1 MYEYFFQQTCFFVF
15 EFGRDTMHFCNV
27 LMNTAPKKAL
37 MKNRPA
43 PGSFRRTLHRVRVRV
58 LLAVCFWFVFSGLS
72 GQGWQFNFG
81 AEKTDEGW
89 AVLQT
94 DDQGFLVVGFGESFG
109 SNNDQDIFVL
119 RTDIDGTL
127 LWSAYFDEGF
137 QEQARA
143 ILPTS
148 DGNFLIVGNI
158 INKVGDNENIFLL
171 KIDRKGRKI
180 WSKQFGTSLAERA
193 SGAAIDPDGGFLI
206 AGSVKNASEDEDMLL
221 VRFDTEGNAQ
231 WVRTYG
237 TPRADVGAAIAVLP
251 GKSGL
256 ALAGN
261 SRNEKGFDNDIVLY
275 RLDTV
280 GSPIWDRR
288 IGNNFREEVRDLLVA
303 KSGDLVLTG
312 LYNDNPDAYVAKFDL
327 SGNLLWERTVGEPGV
342 EEEANAITE
351 LTDGSLVLTGLKVI
365 GMVNV
370 DILIAKLTPDGQVL
384 WQKNLGDPEAAEEAR
399 DIRSTADGGYVLAG
413 YNAQVLTS
421 FNDLILVKT
430 DGEGNLITNL
440 ITGRVFLDQD
450 GGCDNDSN
458 EQSLKGWLVQAE
470 GQGKVFYSTTDEK
483 GFYRIPVDSGR
494 YNVRA
499 LPLNLYWDA
508 CIPLGL
514 TVSFPGFYDS
524 VKVDFPMKPGIL
536 CPFLEVDVATPFLSP
551 CQDLEYTVSYCNIG
565 TGQAENA
572 YIDLVF
578 DPKIT
583 FVNATRPHQV
593 LTDGTYRFQL
603 GSIPVTDCGSF
614 LVRAKMACT
623 GIAEGQAALV
633 SAHIFPDVSC
643 LQPDPNW
650 DGASLSVRGNCEGDT
665 VTFQIRNEGT
675 GDMKSAKRSIVIQDN
690 IVLRQNDIQLRANE
704 EQTIKVPANGATYRA
719 VVEQSSGHPGRSYPT
734 AAVEGC
740 ATEGA
745 PVSTGKV
752 TMFPEDDFDPFVSI
766 DVQEITSSPLPVE
779 LRGYPKGYRDSLIA
793 PETDLT
799 FKVLFKNT
807 GTDTVTRI
815 VIRDTLPFWL
825 DPRKVTPG
833 ASNFPYRLDVYANGV
848 VKIAMDSVVV
858 LPGSGFGFV
867 EFRVG
872 QKPNTPLKTAIEN
885 RATVYFDYQAPVTTK
900 ALRYVVDQFPD
911 FITVITSSK
920 EVFQPGVRVN
930 LYPNPSSESVTF
942 DVEGQSFK
950 KLQLSVFDLDGKLVK
965 RQAYNGNQ
973 FTLFRDQL
981 PSGMYVY
988 RLEAEGKLINTGKFI
1003 VR

>member
-1 MYEYFFQQTCFFVF
+1 MLGLCF
-15 EFGRDTMHFCNV
+15 
-27 LMNTAPKKAL
+27 
-37 MKNRPA
+37 
-43 PGSFRRTLHRVRVRV
+43 
-58 LLAVCFWFVFSGLS
+58 LLAFSGLS
-72 GQGWQFNFG
+72 AQGWQLNFG

-94 DDQGFLVVGFGESFG
+94 DDHGFLVVGFGESFG
-109 SNNDQDIFVL
+109 TNNDQDIYVI
-119 RTDIDGTL
+119 RTDVDGTL
-127 LWSAYFDEGF
+127 LWSTYFDEGF

-143 ILPTS
+143 ILPTA

-158 INKVGDNENIFLL
+158 INKVGENENIFLL
-171 KIDRKGRKI
+171 KIDPKGRKI
-180 WSKQFGTSLAERA
+180 WSKQFGTSFAERA
-193 SGAAIDPDGGFLI
+193 SGAALDPDGGFLVV
-206 AGSVKNASEDEDMLL
+206 GSIKDAEEDEDILL
-221 VRFDTEGNAQ
+221 VRFDAGGNAQ
-231 WVRTYG
+231 WVRSYG
-237 TPRADVGAAIAVLP
+237 TPRADVGAAIVVLP

-275 RLDTV
+275 RLDTA
-280 GSPIWDRR
+280 GKSLWDRR
-288 IGNNFREEVRDLLVA
+288 IGNPFREEVRDLLVT
-303 KSGDLVLTG
+303 KSGELVLSG
-312 LYNDNPDAYVAKFDL
+312 LYNDNPDAYVAKYDL
-327 SGNLLWERTVGEPGV
+327 SGNLLWERLVGENGV

-370 DILIAKLTPDGQVL
+370 DIFIAKLSAEGQIL

-399 DIRSTADGGYVLAG
+399 DIRATADGGYVITG

-430 DGEGNLITNL
+430 DGDGNLISNF

-458 EQSLKGWLVQAE
+458 EHSLKGWLVQAE
-470 GQGKVFYSTTDEK
+470 GQGKVFYSTTDAQ

-494 YNVRA
+494 FNVRA

-508 CIPLGL
+508 CIPQGV
-514 TVSFPGFYDS
+514 TIRFPGFYDS
-524 VKVDFPMKPGIL
+524 VRVDFPMKPGIL
-536 CPFLEVDVATPFLSP
+536 CPFLEVEVATPFLAP
-551 CQDLEYTVSYCNIG
+551 CQDLEYTVNYCNIG

-572 YIDLVF
+572 YVDLVL
-578 DPKIT
+578 DSRIT
-583 FVNATRPHQV
+583 FVSATLQHQV
-593 LTDGTYRFQL
+593 MANGTYRFQL
-603 GSIPVTDCGSF
+603 GSIPATDCGSF
-614 LVRAKMACT
+614 RVRAKMACA
-623 GIAEGQAALV
+623 GIAEGQSALV
-633 SAHIFPDVSC
+633 SAHIFPDISC

-650 DGASLSVRGNCEGDT
+650 DGASLSVRGSCEGDT
-665 VTFQIRNEGT
+665 VVFQIRNEGT

-740 ATEGA
+740 ATTGL

-752 TMFPEDDFDPFVSI
+752 TMFPENDFDPFVSI
-766 DVQEITSSPLPVE
+766 DVQEITGSPLPVE

-807 GTDTVTRI
+807 GTDTITRI
-815 VIRDTLPFWL
+815 VIRDTLPSWL

-833 ASNFPYRLDVYANGV
+833 ASNFTYRLDVYANGI
-848 VKIAMDSVVV
+848 VKISIDSIRL
-858 LPGSGFGFV
+858 LPASGPNPGFGFV

-872 QKPNTPLKTAIEN
+872 QKPNTPLKTVIEN
-885 RATVYFDYQAPVTTK
+885 RATVTFDYQAPVTTK
-900 ALRYVVDQFPD
+900 MVRYVVDQFPD
-911 FITVITSSK
+911 FITVITSAK
-920 EVFQPGVRVN
+920 EVFVPGVRVKV
-930 LYPNPSSESVTF
+930 YPNPSSESVTF
-942 DVEGQSFK
+942 DVEGQDFR
-950 KLQLSVFDLDGKLVK
+950 KLHLSVFDLDGKLVK
-965 RQAYNGNQ
+965 RQAYSGNQ

-981 PSGMYVY
+981 SSGMYVY
-988 RLEAEGKLINTGKFI
+988 RLEAEGKLIDTGKFI

>member
-1 MYEYFFQQTCFFVF
+1 
-15 EFGRDTMHFCNV
+15 
-27 LMNTAPKKAL
+27 

-43 PGSFRRTLHRVRVRV
+43 PFSYRGILHRVRGGA
-58 LLAVCFWFVFSGLS
+58 LLAMVFLSSFFGLS
-72 GQGWQFNFG
+72 AQGWQFNFG

-94 DDQGFLVVGFGESFG
+94 EDQGFLVVGFGESFG
-109 SNNDQDIFVL
+109 NNNDQDIFVL

-127 LWSAYFDEGF
+127 LWSTYFDEGF

-158 INKVGDNENIFLL
+158 INNVGENENIFLL
-171 KIDRKGRKI
+171 KINQKGRKI
-180 WSKQFGTSLAERA
+180 WSKQFGASLAERA
-193 SGAAIDPDGGFLI
+193 SGAAIDSDGSFLV
-206 AGSVKNASEDEDMLL
+206 AGSIKNANEDEDMLL
-221 VRFDTEGNAQ
+221 VRFDPNGNAQ
-231 WVRTYG
+231 WAKSYG

-275 RLDTV
+275 RLDTA
-280 GSPIWDRR
+280 GKSLWDRR
-288 IGNNFREEVRDLLVA
+288 IGNAFREEVRDLLVT
-303 KSGDLVLTG
+303 KSGGLVLTG
-312 LYNDNPDAYVAKFDL
+312 LYNDNPDAFVAKFDL
-327 SGNLLWERTVGEPGV
+327 SGNLLWEQTVGEAGV
-342 EEEANAITE
+342 EEEANAIAE

-370 DILIAKLTPDGQVL
+370 DIFIAKLSAEGQIL
-384 WQKNLGDPEAAEEAR
+384 WQKHLGDPEAAEEAR
-399 DIRSTADGGYVLAG
+399 DIRATADGGYVLTG

-430 DGEGNLITNL
+430 DGDGNLISNA

-450 GGCDNDSN
+450 SGCDNDTN
-458 EQSLKGWLVQAE
+458 EHSLKGWLVQAE
-470 GQGKVFYSTTDEK
+470 GQGKVFYSTTDK
-483 GFYRIPVDSGR
+483 NGFYHIPVDSGR
-494 YNVRA
+494 FNVRA

-508 CIPLGL
+508 CIPQGV
-514 TVSFPGFYDS
+514 TISFPGFYDS
-524 VKVDFPMKPGIL
+524 VRVDFPMKPGIV
-536 CPFLEVDVATPFLSP
+536 CPFLEVGVATPFLAP
-551 CQDLEYTVSYCNIG
+551 CQDLEYTVNYCNIG

-572 YIDLVF
+572 YVDLAL

-583 FVNATRPHQV
+583 FISATLPHAVQSN
-593 LTDGTYRFQL
+593 GAYRFQL
-603 GSIPVTDCGSF
+603 GAIPATACGSF
-614 LVRAKMACT
+614 QVRAKMACT

-650 DGASLSVRGNCEGDT
+650 DGASLSVRGSCEGDS
-665 VTFQIRNEGT
+665 VTFRIRNEGT
-675 GDMKSAKRSIVIQDN
+675 GDMKSSKRSIVIQDA
-690 IVLRQNDIQLRANE
+690 ILLRQFDVLLNAKE
-704 EQTIKVPANGATYRA
+704 EQMVRVPANGATYRL

-740 ATEGA
+740 ATEGM

-752 TMFPEDDFDPFVSI
+752 TMFPENDFDPFVSI
-766 DVQEITSSPLPVE
+766 DVQEITGSPLPVE

-807 GTDTVTRI
+807 GTDTITRMI
-815 VIRDTLPFWL
+815 IRDTLPSWL

-833 ASNFPYRLDVYANGV
+833 ASNFSYRLDVYANGI
-848 VKIAMDSVVV
+848 VKISMDSIRL
-858 LPGSGFGFV
+858 LPATDPNPGYGFV

-872 QKPNTPLKTAIEN
+872 QKPNTPLKTVIEN
-885 RATVYFDYQAPVTTK
+885 RATVTFDYQAPVTTK
-900 ALRYVVDQFPD
+900 AVRYVVDQFPD
-911 FITVITSSK
+911 FITVITSAK
-920 EVFQPGVRVN
+920 EVFVPGVRVN
-930 LYPNPSSESVTF
+930 VYPNPSSESVTF
-942 DVEGQSFK
+942 DVEGQDFR
-950 KLQLSVFDLDGKLVK
+950 KLHLSVFDLDGKLVK
-965 RQAYNGNQ
+965 RQAYSGNQ

-988 RLEAEGKLINTGKFI
+988 RLTAEGKLIHTGKFI
-1003 VR
+1003 IR

>member
-1 MYEYFFQQTCFFVF
+1 
-15 EFGRDTMHFCNV
+15 
-27 LMNTAPKKAL
+27 

-43 PGSFRRTLHRVRVRV
+43 PAYFGGALRRVQGGVFLVM
-58 LLAVCFWFVFSGLS
+58 CFLFLYSGLS
-72 GQGWQFNFG
+72 AQGWQFNFG

-94 DDQGFLVVGFGESFG
+94 EDQGFLVVGFGESFG
-109 SNNDQDIFVL
+109 INNDQDIFVI

-127 LWSAYFDEGF
+127 LWSTYFDEGF

-158 INKVGDNENIFLL
+158 INKVGENENIFLL

-193 SGAAIDPDGGFLI
+193 SGAAVDADGSFLV
-206 AGSVKNASEDEDMLL
+206 AGSIKNANEDEDILL
-221 VRFDTEGNAQ
+221 VRFDSEGNTRWAKS
-231 WVRTYG
+231 YG
-237 TPRADVGAAIAVLP
+237 TPRADVGAAIVVLP
-251 GKSGL
+251 GKSGF

-275 RLDTV
+275 RLDTA
-280 GSPIWDRR
+280 GKSLWDRR
-288 IGNNFREEVRDLLVA
+288 IGNSFREEVRDLLVT
-303 KSGDLVLTG
+303 KSGELILAG
-312 LYNDNPDAYVAKFDL
+312 LYNDNPDAFVAKFDL
-327 SGNLLWERTVGEPGV
+327 TGNLLWERTVGESGV

-370 DILIAKLTPDGQVL
+370 DIFIAKLSSEGQIL
-384 WQKNLGDPEAAEEAR
+384 WQKNLGDPQAAEEAR
-399 DIRSTADGGYVLAG
+399 DIRATADGGYVLTG

-430 DGEGNLITNL
+430 DGDGNLISNF
-440 ITGRVFLDQD
+440 ISGRVFLDGD

-458 EQSLKGWLVQAE
+458 EQPLKGWLVQAE
-470 GQGKVFYSTTDEK
+470 GQGKVFYSTTDGN

-508 CIPLGL
+508 CIPQGV
-514 TVSFPGFYDS
+514 TISFPSFYDS
-524 VKVDFPMKPGIL
+524 VRVDFPMKPGIV
-536 CPFLEVDVATPFLSP
+536 CPFLEVGVATPFLAP
-551 CQDLEYTVSYCNIG
+551 CQDLEYTVNYCNIG

-572 YIDLVF
+572 YVELTL
-578 DPKIT
+578 DPRIA
-583 FVNATRPHQV
+583 FVSATRQHQV
-593 LTDGTYRFQL
+593 TADGKFRFPL
-603 GSIPVTDCGSF
+603 GSVPATGCGSF

-623 GIAEGQAALV
+623 GIAEGQAAFV
-633 SAHIFPDVSC
+633 AAHIFPDVSC

-650 DGASLSVRGNCEGDT
+650 DGASLSVRGSCEGDT
-665 VTFQIRNEGT
+665 VTFQIRNEGA

-704 EQTIKVPANGATYRA
+704 EQTIKVPAIGATYRV

-740 ATEGA
+740 ATQGL

-752 TMFPEDDFDPFVSI
+752 TMFPENDFDPFVSI
-766 DVQEITSSPLPVE
+766 DVQEITASPLPVE

-807 GTDTVTRI
+807 SADTITRI
-815 VIRDTLPFWL
+815 VIRDTLPSWL

-833 ASNFPYRLDVYANGV
+833 ASNFTYRMDVYANGI
-848 VKIAMDSVVV
+848 VKISIDSILL
-858 LPGSGFGFV
+858 LPAGSSNAGFGFV

-872 QKPNTPLKTAIEN
+872 QKPNTPLKTVIEN
-885 RATVYFDYQAPVTTK
+885 RATVFFDYQTPVTTK
-900 ALRYVVDQFPD
+900 ILRYVVDQFPD

-920 EVFQPGVRVN
+920 EVFQPGVRVKV
-930 LYPNPSSESVTF
+930 YPNPSSESVTF
-942 DVEGQSFK
+942 DVEGPSFR
-950 KLQLSVFDLDGKLVK
+950 KLHLSVFDLDGKLVK
-965 RQAYNGNQ
+965 RQVYSGNQ
-973 FTLFRDQL
+973 FTLFSDQL

-1003 VR
+1003 FR